1 LRKPVSCIAVIV
13 CLVLVLT
20 FAGGCSEPEE
30 ENTFIELLRLLPAEA
45 KEERVIAI
53 IDYEAIRKISGISLY
68 DEDRKKITTEEYF
81 DAVINSDKAGVLFG
95 DDIFR
100 YGSDWTGIN
109 DYQLLPLIQDSNIG
123 YNITDVSAEINNIS
137 SMTILA
143 PGISGFH
150 YNLDALITTVGDFDA
165 KSTKDA
171 LENRSEW
178 PSWAVDDFK
187 SEEYEKTAIYSW
199 GNGPEFHLGY
209 RYEPP
214 HLDKLGRAVP
224 LAVFDGQLFIGSSTE
239 DIKSAIDSSLNNAP
253 SLAEIPEYVL
263 VAQIMHDLNTVGLLV
278 MDEVILRDTLE
289 STEWGYG
296 PQLEDFTTVGM
307 GLGKDDSGKYMALV
321 IVFKDPVAAENG
333 FLALEQKV
341 EIYNEIYDIND
352 NINDFDIYDMEISI
366 DNSVVSAKLYTDSKA
381 LWRYW
386 FINRWPAGGGYE

>member
-1 LRKPVSCIAVIV
+1 
-13 CLVLVLT
+13 
-20 FAGGCSEPEE
+20 
-30 ENTFIELLRLLPAEA
+30 
-45 KEERVIAI
+45 
-53 IDYEAIRKISGISLY
+53 
-68 DEDRKKITTEEYF
+68 
-81 DAVINSDKAGVLFG
+81 
-95 DDIFR
+95 
-100 YGSDWTGIN
+100 
-109 DYQLLPLIQDSNIG
+109 
-123 YNITDVSAEINNIS
+123 
-137 SMTILA
+137 
-143 PGISGFH
+143 
-150 YNLDALITTVGDFDA
+150 
-165 KSTKDA
+165 
-171 LENRSEW
+171 
-178 PSWAVDDFK
+178 
-187 SEEYEKTAIYSW
+187 
-199 GNGPEFHLGY
+199 
-209 RYEPP
+209 
-214 HLDKLGRAVP
+214 VP